1 MLVSPQARG
10 LREGRT
16 EVCSITGTSL
26 YCFASNFGQDHI
38 LICRGEWNLACNFD
52 ADALVQVSFLSRDEV
67 KKKMFT

>member
-1 MLVSPQARG
+1 MLNNGNVFVL
-10 LREGRT
+10 LRLEFWPR
-16 EVCSITGTSL
+16 L
-26 YCFASNFGQDHI
+26 N